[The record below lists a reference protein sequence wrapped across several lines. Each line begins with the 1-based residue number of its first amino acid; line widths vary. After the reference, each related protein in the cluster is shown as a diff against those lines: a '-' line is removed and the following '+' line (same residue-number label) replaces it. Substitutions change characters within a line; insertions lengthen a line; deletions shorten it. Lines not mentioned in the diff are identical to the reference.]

1 MNQTFNDTVRVLI
14 SEAIVYRNIIVAM
27 FAAISISML
36 GIGLMWTKLYSA
48 DVTIK
53 IDQKNIIR
61 PLMEGTAVPTGVG
74 DIARNARELIF
85 SRKIMNEIVKFAG
98 WMESKPSAIEQEKI
112 IDKIK
117 RRTDIAGVGKNL
129 VKITYRDE
137 DPERAQKT
145 AQRIGELF
153 VAESRIQK
161 FEESK
166 AAFEFIDK
174 QVAEYHK
181 KLVAAERRLKEFR
194 TKHLDS
200 LPGTDAD
207 IATRINNLKDQIE
220 KNRLELKEA
229 EIKQASLERQLTG
242 EAEVSISL
250 SRETQYA
257 TRIADLQTQLETL
270 RLSYKEDYPD
280 IVSIRHQIED
290 LKQAILEERA
300 RREKK
305 KNTAKENGNSSYISE
320 NVATNPLFQEL
331 RKDLSV
337 AKTTV
342 AALRARIRELK
353 RRLGEE
359 LERGR
364 SIHVSDAELAEL
376 TRGYEVNRDLYQ
388 DLLKRREKARVSRN
402 LDRDDQ
408 GLTLSIYEPAVLP
421 LEPTGLRFV
430 HFAIGGIFLGLA
442 IPIGLLV
449 ALQYIDPR
457 VRSRDVLAE
466 KLGLPVIGVIPV
478 LYAPADS
485 RELEW
490 NVKIL
495 AAVGAGVFLLY
506 IFIGLLRLRG
516 FI

>member
-85 SRKIMNEIVKFAG
+85 SRKIMAEIIKFAG
-98 WMESKPSAIEQEKI
+98 WMESKPSAIEREKI

-129 VKITYRDE
+129 VRITYKDE

-181 KLVAAERRLKEFR
+181 KLVAAEGKLKEFR

-200 LPGTDAD
+200 LPGSDAD
-207 IATRINNLKDQIE
+207 ISTRINNLKDQIE
-220 KNRLELKEA
+220 KNQLELKEA

-290 LKQAILEERA
+290 LKQAILEERV

-305 KNTAKENGNSSYISE
+305 KNTTPKNGQSYISD

-331 RKDLSV
+331 RKDLSI

-353 RRLGEE
+353 RRLAGE

-364 SIHVSDAELAEL
+364 SVHVSDAELAEL

-388 DLLKRREKARVSRN
+388 DLLKRRERARVSRN

-408 GLTLSIYEPAVLP
+408 GFTLSIYEPAVLP

-442 IPIGLLV
+442 IPIGLLI

-478 LYAPADS
+478 LSAPADS